1 MLIFSDTENWEIDT
15 LSCTECMQFV
25 DWDKMPRQ
33 DTASK
38 SSKDVLPQD
47 FKGLKMMAREGY
59 WANSYELRTQ
69 AYNQIIKNIQCRIVT
84 PDAGVYRDIVGRMFG
99 KQSISAH
106 PLPEFVEDSLM
117 PVYYLST
124 EGTIA
129 VKKIL
134 VCIADQFPDITYCP
148 DLPAIVALLLHY
160 SEDDAECFESIC
172 KLINCNDTK
181 KSYID
186 QTFLSYKAS
195 CMTFGDLANKY
206 CPAAHRLIA
215 TTSQDVFDIYSE
227 WLIWIFGDLPFLYA
241 ICILDV
247 FLLEGYKVLYRIG
260 LALLKQYRASVASK
274 ESKILNIQQD
284 IRNFMRNISEHIT
297 VAQLLEKAF
306 RIRLL
311 SRKQIHLLQ
320 LANKTALTQ
329 KGITRIQRRQSV
341 HIAVDMMNFGSS
353 ILTAQEMRV
362 LWSWIPE
369 RFALFQPLLLF
380 STKDHGYSLN
390 RFYLQSEGHEPTVL
404 LLKTI
409 DGEVCG
415 AFLSSDWNE
424 RKKRNG
430 KGSQFFGTG
439 ECLVFT
445 VRPEMERYEWVMV
458 KSPELAKAT
467 CPLPRSRSPSPVP
480 THFSTS
486 RRRSLTNQS
495 SSFLTVPF
503 PTSAD
508 RYSPFLSLSHF
519 ELPSKTA
526 SMFMSGDNEA
536 IIIGGGGG
544 QALHIDADIHHG
556 RTQHCDTFDNPPL
569 CQETFQIQELEVW
582 GFQTSLS

>member
-329 KGITRIQRRQSV
+329 KGITRIQRR
-341 HIAVDMMNFGSS
+341 
-353 ILTAQEMRV
+353 
-362 LWSWIPE
+362 
-369 RFALFQPLLLF
+369 
-380 STKDHGYSLN
+380 
-390 RFYLQSEGHEPTVL
+390 FYLQSEGHEPTVL